1 MSVVLDTPLLISL
14 SVLVAL
20 IGFVVWRFGI
30 RQRNQEED
38 VSFKSTERKD
48 KLTLINGIGPTLE
61 KRLNALGIT
70 SFKQIAG
77 FTADDIERVNG
88 VMNFKGRIEREKWVI
103 QARKLL
109 EAGSRSRSPSPSPRR
124 QTRVRSA
131 SGGAGAAGML
141 ARKTGGGKGS
151 RKTETKARKL
161 LK

>member
-30 RQRNQEED
+30 RQRNQEEA
-38 VSFKSTERKD
+38 VSFKSTEHKD

-109 EAGSRSRSPSPSPRR
+109 EAGSRSPSPRR

-131 SGGAGAAGML
+131 SAGAGAAGML
-141 ARKTGGGKGS
+141 ARKTGGGKRS
-151 RKTETKARKL
+151 RKTETKAGKL

>member
-109 EAGSRSRSPSPSPRR
+109 EAGSRSRSPSPRR